1 MNLSRRTGFAAL
13 VVLGFV
19 CLVFVIKIKDSKS
32 AQKKETSRNQPT
44 AAAVAAVRR
53 APAETSI
60 TVPGVFHAYQDIL
73 VHAKVSGYVTHIFV
87 DIGDRVHTGQVL
99 AVLEIPELNAQVNAA
114 QAALARDQSE
124 LQRAK
129 NDVARAR
136 AVHGALHSEYAR
148 LKDAADAQAGLIAQQ
163 ELDDAQAK
171 DLSSEANI
179 DAAHSSYS
187 AVEGKLEQDRADLA
201 RYKAMQ
207 SYAQV
212 RAPFNGVVTFRY
224 ADTGSLIAAGTSES
238 TNALPIVRLAQSDV
252 LRLRMP
258 VPESDAEFMK
268 VGGPAT
274 VQVQSTGEVIHAKIA
289 RFTRSLDR
297 NTRTMLTE
305 VDIPNPDLHLDPG
318 MYATTTFPLKR
329 NSDALVVPIDGIVQ
343 GDQPYVLLVNAQNR
357 VVKQPVTLGIQG
369 PNFYEIVDGV
379 QMGDRVI
386 VGNQGDYQPGQR
398 VTPSPVDL
406 NLTSFRQTSRQTQNT
421 TANEPQPA
429 TPPAG
434 EEGAK

>member
-1 MNLSRRTGFAAL
+1 MGLSRQTGWIAL
-13 VVLGFV
+13 VVLV
-19 CLVFVIKIKDSKS
+19 AACLGIAIQVRDHHSVRD
-32 AQKKETSRNQPT
+32 KETSRNLPA
-44 AAAVAAVRR
+44 AAAVAIVRR
-53 APAETSI
+53 APKETSI
-60 TVPGVFHAYQDIL
+60 TVPGVFQAYQDIL
-73 VHAKVSGYVTHIFV
+73 VHAKVSGYVKHIFV
-87 DIGDRVHTGQVL
+87 DIGDHVHTGQVL
-99 AVLEIPELNAQVNAA
+99 AVLEVPELNAQVSAA
-114 QAALARDQSE
+114 QAMLARDQSE

-136 AVHGALHSEYAR
+136 AVHGALHAEYTR

-171 DLSSEANI
+171 DLSSEANV
-179 DAAHSSYS
+179 DAARSSYS
-187 AVEGKLEQDRADLA
+187 AVEGKLDQDRADLE

-258 VPESDAEFMK
+258 VPESDADFMRT
-268 VGGPAT
+268 GGPAT
-274 VQVQSTGEVIHAKIA
+274 VQVQSTGEVIHAQIA

-329 NSDALVVPIDGIVQ
+329 NSNALVVPIDGIVQ
-343 GDQPYVLLVNAQNR
+343 GDQPYVLLVDAQER
-357 VVKQPVTLGIQG
+357 VIKQPVTLGIQG
-369 PNFYEIVDGV
+369 ANFYEIVHGV
-379 QMGDRVI
+379 QAGDRVI
-386 VGNQGDYQPGQR
+386 VGNQGDYQPGEK

-406 NLTSFRQTSRQTQNT
+406 NLTAFRQTSRQAQ
-421 TANEPQPA
+421 
-429 TPPAG
+429 
-434 EEGAK
+434 EETK